1 MRRRMDRYYNETE
14 QKERTTKNQKL
25 YDTVYNM
32 EPLNVVGTIDNLN
45 EIDLKELD
53 GTYKTREE
61 YRKLKE
67 YKKVLNQTNDRYS
80 SDYENLDDVEEK
92 VYDINSI
99 LEKAKTERGIE
110 DHEDKYRKLK
120 NTQYNILSNLNIDD
134 YNLEEEKAPE
144 EKLKELI
151 HTITMKK
158 VEYTSTENS
167 DDSDHLLDDLMPTS
181 NTVVTEAVSSQL
193 TTNEVEGDIDKS
205 FYSSSYDFSKE
216 DFEDLKKVEPKSK
229 VSSVL
234 IKILLFIVIV
244 IVTVGILFIIKN
256 YLDIDIFQSLK
267 SSTSGL
273 SSEKLFL

>member
-1 MRRRMDRYYNETE
+1 MDRYYNETE

>member
-1 MRRRMDRYYNETE
+1 MDRYYNETE

-110 DHEDKYRKLK
+110 DPEDKYRKLK

>member
-1 MRRRMDRYYNETE
+1 MDRYYNETE

-110 DHEDKYRKLK
+110 DPEDKYRKLK

-158 VEYTSTENS
+158 AEYTSTENS

-216 DFEDLKKVEPKSK
+216 DFEDFKKVEPKSK